1 MYKLLR
7 ADTIKSQNLV
17 SVSKA
22 ITQNRDHPEI
32 PFLRFIC
39 RLIIC
44 RWLIF
49 IRSFMV
55 FMVFKLW
62 SGQSKSQ
69 NLPCSVSKGTNSE
82 IRLMRL
88 HVIVMLVNFV

>member
-22 ITQNRDHPEI
+22 ITQIRDHPEI

-39 RLIIC
+39 RLSIG
-44 RWLIF
+44 WLIF

-55 FMVFKLW
+55 LKLW